1 MAESYRF
8 EKVYQKIS
16 DKLLREAKPYLVGE
30 PEVWRKRIAEDEGAG
45 VQKRR
50 KLKATPSGL
59 KGELR
64 SDVLVFHD
72 LPTEQGLLHVV
83 HSYARKALMPPE
95 YLLAIEGRI
104 PGAAVLNR
112 AAMDT
117 GVWASASGSEND
129 GEEFCVF
136 LKEVKRGKGLR
147 ARRLAHEAEWT
158 QEMGGTKIKLD
169 WAMQLA
175 PLGDESFLFLFRIPY
190 QLGLLGVS
198 RFGVEKYLNA
208 ASWLK
213 ESVATLESVEQ
224 SPRRGMLQPTL
235 ALLAL
240 PQVRGDL
247 ESGVGGAVT
256 R

>member
-1 MAESYRF
+1 MTESYRF
-8 EKVYQKIS
+8 EKAYQKFS
-16 DKLLREAKPYLVGE
+16 DKLLKEARPYLVGE
-30 PEVWRKRIAEDEGAG
+30 PIVWRKRVADNESSGS
-45 VQKRR
+45 QTKQ
-50 KLKATPSGL
+50 KLKAALPGL

-83 HSYARKALMPPE
+83 HSYARKTLMPPE
-95 YLLAIEGRI
+95 FLLAIEGRI

-112 AAMDT
+112 APLDA
-117 GVWASASGSEND
+117 GVWTTASGTEKD

-136 LKEVKRGKGLR
+136 LKDIKRGKGLR

-158 QEMGGTKIKLD
+158 QEMGGIKIKLD

-175 PLGDESFLFLFRIPY
+175 PLGEESFLFLFRIPY
-190 QLGLLGVS
+190 QLGLLGIS

-208 ASWLK
+208 ASWVK
-213 ESVATLESVEQ
+213 ESVASLEYAGEA
-224 SPRRGMLQPTL
+224 PKRGMLQPTL

-240 PQVRGDL
+240 PQVRGDS
-247 ESGVGGAVT
+247 ERAGGAAVT